1 MQMVGFFARRIVL
14 VSGGGSGPSA
24 LSRAVTLQNRAVEA
38 AQAPANSKSR
48 RFLGIGTSSKSRLT
62 IALRGAERWADG
74 ALRVD
79 PASDEDTTAAAYRI
93 GPTLLEITPQRSHS
107 EMSSR
112 AKAANAAT
120 ETVRV

>member
-79 PASDEDTTAAAYRI
+79 PASGRYNSRGIPDRPDSPRNNTA
-93 GPTLLEITPQRSHS
+93 EIALGNVVAS
-107 EMSSR
+107 
-112 AKAANAAT
+112 
-120 ETVRV
+120 